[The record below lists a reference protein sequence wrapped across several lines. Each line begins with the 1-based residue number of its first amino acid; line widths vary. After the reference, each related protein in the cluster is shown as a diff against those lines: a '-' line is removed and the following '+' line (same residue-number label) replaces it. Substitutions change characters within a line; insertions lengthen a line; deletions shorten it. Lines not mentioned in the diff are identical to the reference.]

1 MSMQSVV
8 RHPVT
13 WLAAIV
19 LVSGTAYTIGR
30 SSTPNL
36 LGAGNQP
43 ILARQ
48 ASLLTPNA
56 ELPTEGRSVTSLQE
70 LNDQF
75 ADLAEIIS
83 PSVVHIRG
91 FNASGTRTQ
100 NPSSQGSGVIFRPD
114 GWIVTNDHVVKG
126 AEKVIVVLSNGREFE
141 GKVTRFDDDRND
153 IAVVKIDA
161 KDLPTARFA
170 DSSRVRPGQY
180 AIAVGSPFGLENT
193 VTIGHISAVGRMNA
207 AGDGRGDVKAYTN
220 MIQTDAPINPGNSGG
235 PLLNIRGEIVGIN
248 TSIYSGAS
256 LMGGGQNAGIG
267 FAIPSN
273 QAKFIA
279 ELLMTDKK
287 LERGYLNVQM
297 ATLKPFEVEE
307 LGIQGG
313 VRVEAV
319 VPGGAAEKA
328 GLKAGDILT
337 KIGSY
342 SIIEDQ
348 DLLNAMLRYPGGE
361 TVEVNYLR
369 DRKPRTVT
377 AKVDSQLV
385 GAPART
391 PQRRPQESESPFG
404 ENWLPELFGPN
415 RETPERRPE
424 RTVPREN
431 AEQARLGVQFQA
443 IDADLRKTYSIPSE
457 ATGVVVIEIE
467 AGSVASTL
475 GIQPGDVIT
484 RLGSR
489 PINSGEDLVNA
500 VQSFRVGDQTRISFN
515 RYTQN
520 GMESQTR
527 MIRF

>member
-13 WLAAIV
+13 WLAAVV
-19 LVSGTAYTIGR
+19 LVSGTAYTVGR
-30 SSTPNL
+30 TSSPNL
-36 LGAGNQP
+36 LKSGNP
-43 ILARQ
+43 PVVARQ

-56 ELPTEGRSVTSLQE
+56 ELPAEGRKFVSLQE
-70 LNDQF
+70 MNDQF

-91 FNASGTRTQ
+91 FAGSGTRTQ
-100 NPSSQGSGVIFRPD
+100 NPSSQGSGVIFRND

-141 GKVTRFDDDRND
+141 GKVTRSDDDRND

-161 KDLPTARFA
+161 RGLNPANFA

-180 AIAVGSPFGLENT
+180 AIAVGAPFGLENT

-207 AGDGRGDVKAYTN
+207 AGNGMGDVKAYAN
-220 MIQTDAPINPGNSGG
+220 MLQTDAPINPGNSGG
-235 PLLNIRGEIVGIN
+235 PLLNIQGEIVGIN

-279 ELLMTDKK
+279 ELLMNNKK

-307 LGIQGG
+307 LGVPGG

-319 VPGGAAEKA
+319 VPGGAAAKA
-328 GLKAGDILT
+328 GLQAGDIIT

-348 DLLNAMLRYPGGE
+348 DLLNAMLRYPSGE
-361 TVEVNYLR
+361 TVEISYLR

-385 GAPART
+385 GAPPRT
-391 PQRRPQESESPFG
+391 QPQRPQESESPFG
-404 ENWLPELFGPN
+404 ENWMPDLFGPN
-415 RETPERRPE
+415 REAPE
-424 RTVPREN
+424 RTPRGSVPNEN

-443 IDADLRKTYSIPSE
+443 IDAELRKTYSIPND
-457 ATGVVVIEIE
+457 ATGAVVIGVEP
-467 AGSVASTL
+467 GSPASRL
-475 GIQPGDVIT
+475 GMRPGDVIT
-484 RLGSR
+484 RLGNR
-489 PINSGEDLVNA
+489 RIENGEDLVST
-500 VQSFRVGDQTRISFN
+500 VRSFKVGDQTRIAFS
-515 RYTQN
+515 RYTEN
-520 GMESQTR
+520 GLESQTR
-527 MIRF
+527 MVEF